1 MIRKIFTIAL
11 CLLVFLQ
18 VKAQLTLTNGAPSAT
33 IDFSTTIA
41 GVNNGGFAGSGFS
54 PSPAV
59 GQLNSNG
66 WAITGFSDGSV
77 AFGGTGTTGDFAR
90 GSTAAAVTT
99 GGVYSVTGLANSPM
113 FMVQPAGSDFNPGTL
128 TLRITNGGSSNITQ
142 LDMGVNLY
150 QRNDQGRSSTIT
162 FSVSLDNSLYIPV
175 PAFTYT
181 TPVAADALGWV
192 LAFSPTTSVPALN
205 IAPGS
210 SYYIRATVNDAAGAG
225 SRDEIGFDNLS
236 VSATFAPVATP
247 NIGFVTPN
255 SLTLEGNLGTQ
266 SVTIPVSIDMNP
278 AGPVVV
284 DVTVLGSSTA
294 NGADYSVS
302 PSQLTFNSGP
312 GTQNVTLTIN
322 GDVTVEPTEY
332 VNLQLS
338 LNSGTAVVNSTPHS
352 AAILNDDIPNLVI
365 NEFVADHVGADTYE
379 YVEVFGTPNTNL
391 TGWSIIEIE
400 ADAGASTG
408 FVDRIMPLTSTDV
421 NGFDTVIA
429 TATENGSLA
438 YYLVQDMVGTVG
450 QDLDVN
456 NDGILDIRPWTIAL
470 DSISKRDVTTDVA
483 YTPISLDPTF
493 GNPLPFPTTV
503 GGASRLPNGQNTGS
517 INDWVRND
525 FEGAGL
531 PGFTGGI
538 DPWEG
543 ALNTPMTFN
552 QGVDYQWDG
561 STSTDWFDATNW
573 VGGTVPPTGCVSRIN
588 IPVTGNDPVIAGSS
602 VTVSTVTIDDNV
614 TLTLNGVNLSLCD
627 NWIGGTSSP
636 SSVLGTGELIFNGA
650 NPQVISGINIFTILT
665 INNASGV
672 SIGATDIITG
682 VHLQA
687 GNLGV
692 TSGLTLLSPDEN
704 TAAYIDDFTAGFS
717 GTITGDVTIQRE
729 VAGASSWQHFV
740 SSPIDNALFNDLTAL
755 SGPDGVYVIPS
766 SNCSENLLDATS
778 VQGTAYEWDE
788 APLVTPGCYMGNWKV
803 RSAGNMDNGQGYS
816 VYMNN
821 GGEYDLNGTPN
832 SGNITVSGLGNSN
845 WSTNSAEG
853 NTFVS
858 GWHLLGNPFPSPM
871 HLESSVNISAGW
883 DAQVQVWQPSG
894 PWQGTWQSTFMG
906 SIGADANLAEWQGFQ
921 VHNPTPGSTLNFV
934 FEQSDRKRTSD
945 SNPPFY
951 FMPNQSS
958 LDVHIES
965 AAGKRDRTKVFFN
978 TDATAQFDQMYDA
991 DKLMSTTGYPTLYTW
1006 MPTAPERHIGV
1017 NTLTDIANN
1026 STVPMAFIPGEN
1038 NTFTISADGL
1048 NTFDPTS
1055 YIYLEDLQTGTMHN
1069 LRTGNY
1075 TFAATTADAPNR
1087 FVLHFTPAAVINT
1100 TAATCNTD
1108 GAISINQPGTAVWT
1122 YAIAD
1127 AQGVIVA
1134 SGSLSNTTPVVAGNL
1149 NTGTYTLTL
1158 TDNSGYTVVK
1168 NIAVSG
1174 AQPLVASFTSPVNI
1188 SAGQAVTFNNTT
1200 ASAASIEWNMGDG
1213 TIITGVANPEY
1224 VYTIPGQYTVTVTV
1238 VSAGGCTS
1246 TYSSMVTVT
1255 GALGL
1260 GNNNEANISI
1270 YSTGSTLVADLRA
1283 INGATASLLEVYNAL
1298 GQLLFTDK
1306 LLPGTVYKKEVQGI
1320 AQGYLFV
1327 KIISGEKNITGKLH
1341 LSGN

>member
-1 MIRKIFTIAL
+1 MIRKIFTITV
-11 CLLVFLQ
+11 CLLVFTQ

-41 GVNNGGFAGSGFS
+41 GVNNGAFAGSGFS
-54 PSPAV
+54 PSPTV

-66 WAITGFSDGSV
+66 WAITGWSDGSV

-90 GSTAAAVTT
+90 GSTSAGVTT

-142 LDMGVNLY
+142 LDMGINLY

-181 TPVAADALGWV
+181 TPVTADALGWV

-210 SYYIRATVNDAAGAG
+210 SYYIRATVSDAAGAG

-247 NIGFVTPN
+247 NIGFVAPN
-255 SLTLEGNLGTQ
+255 SLTIEGNASTQ
-266 SVTIPVSIDMNP
+266 NVTIPVSIDMNP

-284 DVTVLGSSTA
+284 NVNVLGSSTA

-312 GTQNVTLTIN
+312 GTQNITLTIN

-352 AAILNDDIPNLVI
+352 AAILNDDIPNIVI
-365 NEFVADHVGADTYE
+365 NEFVADHIGTDVYE

-391 TGWSIIEIE
+391 AGWSIIEIE
-400 ADAGASTG
+400 ADAGGSTG
-408 FVDRIMPLTSTDV
+408 FVDRIMPLTGTDV
-421 NGFDTVIA
+421 NGFDTVVA

-438 YYLVQDMVGTVG
+438 YYLVQDMVGTIG

-456 NDGILDIRPWTIAL
+456 NDGILDIRPWSIAL
-470 DSISKRDVTTDVA
+470 DSISKRDVTTDLA

-493 GNPLPFPTTV
+493 GNPQPTPLTV

-525 FEGAGL
+525 FEGGGL

-543 ALNTPMTFN
+543 ALNTPLTFN
-552 QGVDYQWDG
+552 QGVDYVWDG
-561 STSTDWFDATNW
+561 SSSTDWYDATNW
-573 VGGTVPPTGCVSRIN
+573 VGGTLPPTGCVSRIN
-588 IPVTGNDPVIAGSS
+588 IPATGNDPVIAGSS
-602 VTVSTVTIDDNV
+602 VTVSTVTIADNV
-614 TLTLNGVNLSLCD
+614 TLTLNGANLSVCD
-627 NWIGGTSSP
+627 NWIGGSIDASE
-636 SSVLGTGELIFNGA
+636 VLGSGELIFNGA
-650 NPQVISGINIFTILT
+650 NPQDISGINIFNIIT
-665 INNASGV
+665 INNS
-672 SIGATDIITG
+672 TG
-682 VHLQA
+682 VTISPADVRTGIHLQA
-687 GNLGV
+687 GNLSV

-740 SSPIDNALFNDLTAL
+740 SSPIDNAVFADLTLL
-755 SGPDGVYVIPS
+755 SGPDGVYVTPS
-766 SNCSENLLDATS
+766 TDCSENLLDAAS

-788 APLVTPGCYMGNWKV
+788 APLVTSGCYMGNWKV
-803 RSAGNMDNGQGYS
+803 RSTGNMDNGQGYS

-821 GGEYDLNGTPN
+821 GGEYDLTGTPN

-871 HLESSVNISAGW
+871 HLESNVNISAGW

-951 FMPNQSS
+951 FLPNQSS
-958 LDVHIES
+958 LDLHIES
-965 AAGKRDRTKVFFN
+965 ATGKRDRTKVFFN
-978 TDATAQFDQMYDA
+978 TEATAQFDRLYDA
-991 DKLMSTTGYPTLYTW
+991 DKLISSAGYPTVYTW
-1006 MPTAPERHIGV
+1006 IAGAPERTIGV
-1017 NTLTDIANN
+1017 NTLEKIEAAT
-1026 STVPMAFIPGEN
+1026 TVPMGFAAGEN
-1038 NTFTISADGL
+1038 NSFTISAEGL

-1055 YIYLEDLQTGTMHN
+1055 YIMLEDLHTGAMHN
-1069 LRTGNY
+1069 LRSGNY
-1075 TFAATTADAPNR
+1075 TFSATTTDNINR
-1087 FVLHFTPAAVINT
+1087 FVLHFTPAAEIST
-1100 TAATCNTD
+1100 TAADCNTA
-1108 GAISINQPGTAVWT
+1108 GGIAIVQPGTATWS
-1122 YAIAD
+1122 YALAN
-1127 AQGVIVA
+1127 ANNTLVSNGMLTATQPVNATGLAAGV
-1134 SGSLSNTTPVVAGNL
+1134 
-1149 NTGTYTLTL
+1149 YTLTL
-1158 TDNSGYTVVK
+1158 TDNAGYTVVK
-1168 NIAVSG
+1168 NVIVNGAAVL
-1174 AQPLVASFTSPVNI
+1174 QASFVANSNI
-1188 SAGQAVTFNNTT
+1188 SVGQANTFNNTT
-1200 ASAASIEWNMGDG
+1200 SEALAIEWNMGDG
-1213 TIITGVANPEY
+1213 TIITGVANPNY
-1224 VYTIPGQYTVTVTV
+1224 AYSAPGQYLVTLTVTST
-1238 VSAGGCTS
+1238 GGCIS
-1246 TYSSMVTVT
+1246 TYYKTITVT
-1255 GALGL
+1255 NALGITDKN
-1260 GNNNEANISI
+1260 GEVSI
-1270 YSTGSTLVADLRA
+1270 YNNGTSLVVDLRDA
-1283 INGATASLLEVYNAL
+1283 PKANLGTLEVYSTL
-1298 GQLLFTDK
+1298 GQLIFSENSLSNSLYIKD
-1306 LLPGTVYKKEVQGI
+1306 L
-1320 AQGYLFV
+1320 GYLPTGYILV
-1327 KIISGEKNITGKLH
+1327 KYISGKKITTVKLHMTGK
-1341 LSGN
+1341 